1 MLVLSRKAGQS
12 IMVGKVSVSVLRV
25 CGHVVRLGIEAP
37 RDVPVSR
44 QERLIRPDRDLP
56 ATGADGAAAAP
67 GVSTPLCPAPSPDG
81 PCVDEGA
88 PS

>member
-12 IMVGKVSVSVLRV
+12 IMVGNVSVSVLRV
-25 CGHVVRLGIEAP
+25 CGSAVRLGIEAP

-44 QERLIRPDRDLP
+44 QELLIQPVRSLP
-56 ATGADGAAAAP
+56 ATDPDGAAAAP
-67 GVSTPLCPAPSPDG
+67 PVSTPLRPAPSPDG